1 MLRAKVADALRA
13 KNYADGQRII
23 NQASH
28 PHPTHTLLR
37 TLRAGRSVFT
47 APRTVRRRGLEP
59 NAVRHLIYYL
69 SRWETGVYT

>member
-13 KNYADGQRII
+13 KSYADGQRII

-37 TLRAGRSVFT
+37 TLRAGRTDS
-47 APRTVRRRGLEP
+47 GG
-59 NAVRHLIYYL
+59 H
-69 SRWETGVYT
+69 